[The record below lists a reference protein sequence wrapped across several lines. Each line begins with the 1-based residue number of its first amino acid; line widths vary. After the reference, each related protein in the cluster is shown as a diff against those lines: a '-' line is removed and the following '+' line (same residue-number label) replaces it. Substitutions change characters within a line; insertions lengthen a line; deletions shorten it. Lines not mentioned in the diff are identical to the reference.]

1 MAQPGIPRRFRPLL
15 QQAQAEANVRFGGER
30 SGLLALIAAAQDT
43 YRKSVQQAHSAA
55 AILGAATQQ
64 AQNTL
69 ADPSNPI
76 TSLAVKAQAMPGT
89 EGAIVA
95 QNLGLTANSARSLIA
110 EQGVNAA
117 AAQKYQGQQA
127 LGQFRSDLGKVQGQ
141 QQDLASRYGDYVTG
155 RYDSMVQADRKQR
168 HDANQAARDLAARF
182 ALAGVNQRT
191 GKIVPGGAS
200 DPTLSPS
207 AQKSAADLQFFRQ
220 HGYYPPTGPP
230 KAGKGAKGAAPKP
243 EYTPAQ
249 ITGARR
255 EFNAGVDYAGQ
266 LNLRGNMP
274 RNAQTV
280 KDIAYILLNG
290 GKGSSAKLKAVV
302 KDPFLAQAAA
312 ERYVYGYVLPAT
324 NRRLNKEYGIGAKVK
339 PGPKYV
345 PPGNYAA
352 GPVGA

>member
-127 LGQFRSDLGKVQGQ
+127 LGQYRSDLGKVQGQ
-141 QQDLASRYGDYVTG
+141 QQDLASRYGDYITG
-155 RYDSMVQADRKQR
+155 RYDSLVGADRKQR
-168 HDANQAARDLAARF
+168 HDANLAAKDLAAGF
-182 ALAGVNQRT
+182 AKAGVNPDGT
-191 GKIVPGGAS
+191 IIKGGPK
-200 DPTLSPS
+200 DPAVVRAGRAPR
-207 AQKSAADLQFFRQ
+207 AA
-220 HGYYPPTGPP
+220 
-230 KAGKGAKGAAPKP
+230 KAPKP
-243 EYTPAQ
+243 GKPMAAPGVPLLSPKDHNTARTGIDNALAVVRQVAGTDKKVGRQQLYQSLVAGRDA
-249 ITGARR
+249 ITGTDPGTGKTVHVPAR
-255 EFNAGVDYAGQ
+255 
-266 LNLRGNMP
+266 
-274 RNAQTV
+274 
-280 KDIAYILLNG
+280 
-290 GKGSSAKLKAVV
+290 KALPSLYVR
-302 KDPFLAQAAA
+302 AALDL
-312 ERYVYGYVLPAT
+312 YYYGYVTQPTVKALNRAGYRVRELGYKLPP
-324 NRRLNKEYGIGAKVK
+324 NPSLQR
-339 PGPKYV
+339 
-345 PPGNYAA
+345 PPTAA
-352 GPVGA
+352 GPGGSGQRPT